1 MEYYILLIIVSFLL
15 GIFLQKLIN
24 PAHSKCD
31 AYLHVVEL
39 EEGINLLL
47 QVNKEPD
54 NFKDGQIIRVKV
66 VRK

>member
-1 MEYYILLIIVSFLL
+1 MGYYILLIIVGFLL
-15 GIFLQKLIN
+15 GMFLQKLIN
-24 PAHSKCD
+24 SAPSKYD

-47 QVNKEPD
+47 QVNDEPN
-54 NFKDGQIIRVKV
+54 NFKDGQTITVKV

>member
-24 PAHSKCD
+24 SVHSKYD

-39 EEGINLLL
+39 EEGIDLLL
-47 QVNKEPD
+47 QVSKEPN
-54 NFKDGQIIRVKV
+54 NFKDGQIIRVKI